1 MEIIELL
8 LKSFILYF
16 VVIDPLGTLAI
27 FLTILP
33 NLKGNK
39 YKIALE
45 SITIAFLILVFFFFL
60 GKILLSHLKVDL
72 YSFKIA
78 GGIILLLISLE
89 MMFDKRSERKTKV
102 IKAEKNYTSIFPLA
116 SWVNRLDN

>member
-89 MMFDKRSERKTKV
+89 MLFDKRSERKT
-102 IKAEKNYTSIFPLA
+102 SIRRNFHVLQIITR
-116 SWVNRLDN
+116 NF